1 MAYYA
6 GKAPADSHMPSIPGF
21 WEGGPHEPID
31 VEPSWRDFVRSV
43 GGQVIEDVVP
53 EPRTF
58 ENADFLFPSAGVV
71 AELKEIETEF
81 DRSPAF
87 RNGFHSLIGRV
98 MEEDPSWRPLL
109 LGGSGAYPK
118 WFSHELVRLF
128 RPPLSRILKKANRQL
143 RETKEHFKIATSSG
157 MLVMVND
164 GFTALEPHYVRALAC
179 DLLVNSYSS
188 VDCFLYLTVNRY
200 VEIEGSDV
208 PRLLWMP
215 SYSDTAPDSLVN
227 FVDDLG
233 RKWFDFLETRIG
245 PFTMPREELPK
256 GTSVDRRTRAIVLPG
271 ERR

>member
-1 MAYYA
+1 
-6 GKAPADSHMPSIPGF
+6 MPSIPGF

-31 VEPSWRDFVRSV
+31 VESSWRDFVRSI
-43 GGQVIEDVVP
+43 GGQVVEDVVP

-58 ENADFLFPSAGVV
+58 ENADFLFSSAGVV
-71 AELKEIETEF
+71 AELKEIETQF

-87 RNGFHSLIGRV
+87 RDGFHSLIGRV
-98 MEEDPSWRPLL
+98 MKEDPGWRPLL

-118 WFSHELVRLF
+118 WFSHELIRLF
-128 RPPLSRILKKANRQL
+128 RPPLSRILKKANRQI
-143 RETKEHFKIATSSG
+143 RETKAHFSINTPTG

-164 GFTALEPHYVRALAC
+164 EFTALEPHFVRTVAC

-188 VDCFLYLTVNRY
+188 IDCFLYLTVNRY

-215 SYSDTAPDSLVN
+215 TYSDAAPNSLVN
-227 FVDDLG
+227 FVDGLG

-245 PFTMPREELPK
+245 PFTMAGEERPQGNGDVLRAK
-256 GTSVDRRTRAIVLPG
+256 AIVLPG
-271 ERR
+271 ENR